1 MVRGLRSFSLGA
13 SGLDT
18 ILELMMLMLM
28 LMLMDGQLVL
38 RCRRPRYRQV
48 QKNKTKCRDTRP
60 TSNSEIE
67 GYHWWNFQAAQCVQ
81 DVTVWIH
88 ERLLLQV
95 FEVIMVYPH
104 CMAAGEQL

>member
-1 MVRGLRSFSLGA
+1 MI
-13 SGLDT
+13 LD
-18 ILELMMLMLM
+18 LMMLMLMLILM

-38 RCRRPRYRQV
+38 AVVALDTDRSR
-48 QKNKTKCRDTRP
+48 KKTKCRDTRP

-67 GYHWWNFQAAQCVQ
+67 RYHWWNFQAAQCVQ
-81 DVTVWIH
+81 DVTVWIY